1 VPLLRRKSTDLV
13 AEAVEDVET
22 PESTETPS
30 AAGSRPKAYTPSK
43 KELGQATPK
52 RKEAGVRRVEPP
64 PANRREAYKRMRD
77 KQRSQRLEARKG
89 MLEGDEKF
97 MLARDRGPVRALAR
111 DIVDSR
117 RNVGSYF
124 LIGAL
129 VVIVGSSSAMPLQ
142 VQYFANMFWLAL
154 ALAVIVD
161 SVVLTRKV
169 KRIVRERYPNES
181 HRGTGF
187 YAFMRSIT
195 FRKMRMPKPRIKIG
209 EKY

>member
-13 AEAVEDVET
+13 AEAVEAVEDVES
-22 PESTETPS
+22 PETTSV
-30 AAGSRPKAYTPSK
+30 AGARPKAYTPSK

-64 PANRREAYKRMRD
+64 PANRREAYRRMRE
-77 KQRSQRLEARKG
+77 KQRSQRVEARKG

-97 MLARDRGPVRALAR
+97 MLARDRGPVRALVR
-111 DIVDSR
+111 DIVDAR

-129 VVIVGSSSAMPLQ
+129 VVIIGSSTAMPVQ
-142 VQYFANMFWLAL
+142 VQVFSNFFWLIL

-161 SVVLTRKV
+161 SVLLTRKI
-169 KRIVRERYPNES
+169 KKIVRQRYPNES
-181 HRGTGF
+181 HRGVGF
-187 YAFMRSIT
+187 YGFMRSIT
-195 FRKMRMPKPRIKIG
+195 FRKMRMPKPRLKVG